1 MFFWRESNQLT
12 LVSRIRVPTRRGA
25 VDGRLSIPGFAPWD
39 FLRSRKLVI
48 TAAQALHTHS
58 PLGERSR
65 VWFGG
70 ETPQAFPNMKGL
82 GSPYIPG
89 PMCS

>member
-1 MFFWRESNQLT
+1 MFFLGGKHLT
-12 LVSRIRVPTRRGA
+12 LASADP
-25 VDGRLSIPGFAPWD
+25 SFPPWD

-58 PLGERSR
+58 PVGERSR

-70 ETPQAFPNMKGL
+70 KTHPKHFP
-82 GSPYIPG
+82 I
-89 PMCS
+89 